1 MSMKLASA
9 ICVFVACG
17 WSLFAA
23 GPTWAEDSDSVA
35 DSVAVRI
42 PSLVVDHKAVH
53 DAFRIA
59 IGDLMG
65 NVSLFQDG
73 LLESPRPVIL
83 AGLDYDTPWTRDAA
97 MNAWNGASL
106 LMPEVSR
113 NTLLSVLE
121 RVDGELRIGGQ
132 YWDCIVWVTGAW
144 HHYLYTGDK
153 EFLALALEATRN
165 SLTHFEETEF
175 DVEQGLFRGPGWSD
189 GVAAYPDAYADA
201 GGSSGILDW
210 PAHHPDQVAKKG
222 YGIPMLALSTNCLYY
237 NAYVTAEKMAAE
249 MGMPTDPQWQ
259 SKADRLK
266 AAINTQ
272 LWDESAGCYRFLV
285 GPLGN
290 GDYQEGLGSAYAL
303 LFEVADSKQSELV
316 FKNQHVTPAGLPC
329 GWPNLARYERP
340 DGMSFGRHIG
350 TVWPQIQGIWAE
362 SAARAGKVELFGH
375 EFLKLATH
383 AARDKHFAE
392 IYHPV
397 TGLPYGGL
405 QESTGQGIILW
416 QATSRQTWAATAF
429 LRMTLR
435 GLAGMQFDVEG
446 VRFQPCV
453 PQGITSVELRNVPY
467 RHMVLDVSLRGT
479 GTRITKCLVDGQ
491 ESRDGFIPAN
501 RAGRLKV
508 SIELAD

>member
-1 MSMKLASA
+1 MRRVSVGIAVSLWIGSVMMTARVGAGEL
-9 ICVFVACG
+9 VA
-17 WSLFAA
+17 A
-23 GPTWAEDSDSVA
+23 A
-35 DSVAVRI
+35 DSVTVTI
-42 PSLVVDHKAVH
+42 PSLRVDNKAVH

-59 IGDLMG
+59 MGDLLG

-97 MNAWNGASL
+97 MNAWNGTSL
-106 LMPEVSR
+106 LMPDVSR
-113 NTLLSVLE
+113 STLLSVLE
-121 RVDGELRIGGQ
+121 RVDGKVRIGGQ

-165 SLTHFEETEF
+165 SLAYFEETEF
-175 DVEQGLFRGPGWSD
+175 DAEQNLFRGPGWSD

-210 PAHHPDQVAKKG
+210 PAHHPDKVAKTG

-237 NAYVTAEKMAAE
+237 NAYVTIEKMATQLNV
-249 MGMPTDPQWQ
+249 PVDPQWHA
-259 SKADRLK
+259 KADRLK
-266 AAINTQ
+266 AAINSR
-272 LWDESAGCYRFLV
+272 LWDESAGCYRFLI

-303 LFEVADSKQSELV
+303 LFGVADTRQRELV
-316 FKNQHVTPAGLPC
+316 FANQHVTPAGLPC

-340 DGMSFGRHIG
+340 DGMSFGRHVA
-350 TVWPQIQGIWAE
+350 TVWPQIQGFWAE

-383 AARDKHFAE
+383 AARDRHFAE
-392 IYHPV
+392 IYHPL
-397 TGLPYGGL
+397 TGMPYGGL
-405 QESTGQGIILW
+405 QESQGQGIILW

-429 LRMTLR
+429 LRMTLL
-435 GLAGMQFDVEG
+435 GLAGMRFDVDG

-453 PQGITSVELRNVPY
+453 PKGIASIELRNVRY
-467 RHMVLDVSLRGT
+467 RQMVLDVSIHGT
-479 GTRITKCLVDGQ
+479 GTRVTQCLVDGQ

-501 RAGRLKV
+501 HEGRRSVAIGLTK
-508 SIELAD
+508 